1 MTEPLPPLPPKSNWI
16 IDAIKAAEDLAKQ
29 VSGLVVLVT
38 GMLVAGT
45 TLMVAIH
52 GGTQKQILQ
61 DVNASKD
68 VQSKIVA
75 EAVGAPNAFNEL
87 KQVDA
92 NLKAA
97 TQPAK

>member
-1 MTEPLPPLPPKSNWI
+1 MTEPLPPLNPDPAKTWKETLDSARALVKEI
-16 IDAIKAAEDLAKQ
+16 GIVVAAIT
-29 VSGLVVLVT
+29 GLVGLC
-38 GMLVAGT
+38 LSYY
-45 TLMVAIH
+45 H

-61 DVNASKD
+61 DVNNAKD

-75 EAVGAPNAFNEL
+75 VEVGQDPKAFDAL